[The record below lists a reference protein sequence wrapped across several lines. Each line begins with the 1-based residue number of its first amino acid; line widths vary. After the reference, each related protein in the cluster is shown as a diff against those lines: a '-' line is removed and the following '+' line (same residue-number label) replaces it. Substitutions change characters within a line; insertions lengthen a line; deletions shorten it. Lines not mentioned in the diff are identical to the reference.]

1 MPGTAIERFKA
12 LESAFVER
20 AGRGMR
26 LYAQFSALAS
36 LSCDT
41 APTLQAERAFAI
53 RDQLNEGL
61 GMWGTPAKSMRLVF
75 AAALAAS
82 GRTSDH
88 FFAARTA
95 LTERRKAR
103 GGRHLMHGGS
113 CAALALVSSGGQGHQ
128 ADSFY
133 DILEAIAAPWW
144 RRDAGREEV
153 VAAIFAGLGETPE
166 DAVRYLSTARQTL
179 CDAGIPKAAAEAAAC
194 EIAFQTYDPDAIGPA
209 WETLTKGM
217 RKQGSL
223 RSGIGK
229 TGLAVAAAHGNGGEI
244 GKSLVK
250 TWHALKADK
259 SLRLSGDVAAKL
271 ALRLTLSEQGE
282 VTPIAAARDLA
293 AILAAQTAMIVA
305 ATSATIAATT
315 VATT

>member
-1 MPGTAIERFKA
+1 MTGTAIERYKA
-12 LESAFVER
+12 LDRAFVER
-20 AGRGMR
+20 AGRGMK

-36 LSCDT
+36 LSTDT
-41 APTLQAERAFAI
+41 DAALQTERAFAI

-61 GMWGTPAKSMRLVF
+61 GVWRSPAKSMRLVF

-82 GRTSDH
+82 GRTSEH
-88 FFAARTA
+88 FFAARSA
-95 LTERRKAR
+95 LAERRKAR
-103 GGRHLMHGGS
+103 GGRHLMHGGA

-153 VAAIFAGLGETPE
+153 VAAIFAGLGETPD
-166 DAVRYLSTARQTL
+166 DALRYLSSARQSL
-179 CDAGIPKAAAEAAAC
+179 REAGIPKAAAEAAAC
-194 EIAFQTYDPDAIGPA
+194 EIAFQKYDPEAIGPA
-209 WETLTKGM
+209 WESLTKGL
-217 RKQGSL
+217 RKHGAL

-229 TGLAVAAAHGNGGEI
+229 TGLAVAAAHGNGPDI
-244 GKSLVK
+244 GKALVQ
-250 TWHALKADK
+250 TYQALKADK
-259 SLRLSGDVAAKL
+259 SLRLSSDVAAKL
-271 ALRLTLSEQGE
+271 ALRLTLADRGD
-282 VTPIAAARDLA
+282 VAPIAAARDLA

-305 ATSATIAATT
+305 ATSATVAATT

>member
-1 MPGTAIERFKA
+1 MPGTAIERYKA
-12 LESAFVER
+12 LDSAFVER
-20 AGRGMR
+20 AGRGMK
-26 LYAQFSALAS
+26 LYAQFAALAS
-36 LSCDT
+36 LSSDT
-41 APTLQAERAFAI
+41 DPVLQAERAFAI

-82 GRTSDH
+82 GRSSDH

-113 CAALALVSSGGQGHQ
+113 CAALALVSSGGQAHQ

-166 DAVRYLSTARQTL
+166 DALRYLSTARQTMRG
-179 CDAGIPKAAAEAAAC
+179 AGIPKAAAEAAAC
-194 EIAFQTYDPDAIGPA
+194 EIAFQRYDPEAIGPA
-209 WETLTKGM
+209 WEALTKGL
-217 RKQGSL
+217 RKNGTL
-223 RSGIGK
+223 RAGIGK
-229 TGLAVAAAHGNGGEI
+229 TGLAVAAAHGKGPEI
-244 GKSLVK
+244 GKTLVK
-250 TWHALKADK
+250 TYLALKADK
-259 SLRLSGDVAAKL
+259 SLHLSSEVASKL
-271 ALRLTLSEQGE
+271 ALRLTLAEHGE

-305 ATSATIAATT
+305 ATSATVAATT

>member
-1 MPGTAIERFKA
+1 MSGTAFERYKA
-12 LESAFVER
+12 LDQAFVDR
-20 AGRGMR
+20 AGRGMK
-26 LYAQFSALAS
+26 LYAHFAALAS
-36 LSCDT
+36 LSVDT
-41 APTLQAERAFAI
+41 DPALQTERAFAV

-61 GMWGTPAKSMRLVF
+61 GLWRTPTKSMRLVF

-82 GRTSDH
+82 GRTSEH

-103 GGRHLMHGGS
+103 GGRHLMHGGA

-166 DAVRYLSTARQTL
+166 DALHYLSTARTVL
-179 CDAGIPKAAAEAAAC
+179 REAGIPKAAAEAAAC
-194 EIAFQTYDPDAIGPA
+194 EIAFHKYDPNAIAPA
-209 WETLTKGM
+209 WAALNAGL
-217 RKQGSL
+217 RKYGAL
-223 RSGIGK
+223 RSAVGK
-229 TGLAVAAAHGNGGEI
+229 TGLAVAAAHGKGPEI
-244 GKSLVK
+244 GKALVQAYH
-250 TWHALKADK
+250 TIKADK
-259 SLRLSGDVAAKL
+259 DLRVSSDVAGKL
-271 ALRLTLSEQGE
+271 ALRLTLADQGDIQ
-282 VTPIAAARDLA
+282 PIAAARDLA

-305 ATSATIAATT
+305 ATSATVAATT